1 MPTLERSTDLFT
13 GPGSENL
20 CSDLFVCSLIHPMR
34 LLQNIIVSSLST
46 DYLSQT
52 DQPAHKYS
60 KSSMHMIHLL
70 TNLPTLSSMILSGNC
85 LPPTQQG
92 LMSSSSSPLPSFFIV
107 LCFVALDESGT
118 HSNPML
124 QSPNAGITNLSY
136 PRRPDGSPHTP
147 FRASPLRSVCW
158 IEPGAFCT
166 INKHSTMKPQSRS
179 LTTQIQV

>member
-20 CSDLFVCSLIHPMR
+20 CSNLFVCSLIHPMK
-34 LLQNIIVSSLST
+34 LLQNIIVSSLFT

-52 DQPAHKYS
+52 DQPAHKYA
-60 KSSMHMIHLL
+60 KSSMHMVHPLNQL
-70 TNLPTLSSMILSGNC
+70 TNFSMILSGNC

-92 LMSSSSSPLPSFFIV
+92 LLCSLLLLFLRFFIV

-124 QSPNAGITNLSY
+124 QSPNTGITNLSY
-136 PRRPDGSPHTP
+136 PRRPDSSPHTP

-166 INKHSTMKPQSRS
+166 INKHSTMKPQSRP
-179 LTTQIQV
+179 LTTQVQV